1 MKLRE
6 CNVCNGP
13 EIYGEL
19 PTVIESD
26 IWRVELN
33 PNQQHLG
40 RTFVGLREHKSS
52 LSDLNEDDFSEFK
65 RVANALELGARAA
78 FNPDLFNWMC
88 LMNDAARDGQEPHVH
103 WHMVPR
109 YKRIVEFNGHAYTD
123 DAWPRQYNTG
133 KDKPYIASHDELAAI
148 TRAIRAATTNND

>member
-1 MKLRE
+1 MSKPD
-6 CNVCNGP
+6 CDVCNGL

-19 PTVIESD
+19 PWIVESD

-52 LSDLNEDDFSEFK
+52 LSELSETEL
-65 RVANALELGARAA
+65 LEFHRILKKLEIGARAA
-78 FNPDLFNWMC
+78 FGTSLFNWMC
-88 LMNDAARDGQEPHVH
+88 LMNNAVRDHQEPHVH

-109 YKRIVEFNGHAYTD
+109 YPVATEFYGRQYTD
-123 DAWPRQYNTG
+123 SAWPRQYNTG
-133 KDKPYIASHDELAAI
+133 IDPPYYPAVDELEAI
-148 TRAIRAATTNND
+148 AVAFRHGISVR

>member
-6 CNVCNGP
+6 CDVCNGP

-19 PTVIESD
+19 PAIVDST

-52 LSDLNEDDFSEFK
+52 LSDLSTKEFLEF
-65 RVANALELGARAA
+65 RRIVNALEIGARAA
-78 FNPDLFNWMC
+78 FSPDLFNWMC
-88 LMNDAARDGQEPHVH
+88 LMNNAKRDEQEPHVH

-109 YKRIVEFNGHAYTD
+109 YRGPVEFAGHTYTD
-123 DAWPRQYNTG
+123 SAWPRQYNTG
-133 KDKPYIASHDELAAI
+133 PDESYFPNLDGIKQITAAI
-148 TRAIRAATTNND
+148 RRGIN